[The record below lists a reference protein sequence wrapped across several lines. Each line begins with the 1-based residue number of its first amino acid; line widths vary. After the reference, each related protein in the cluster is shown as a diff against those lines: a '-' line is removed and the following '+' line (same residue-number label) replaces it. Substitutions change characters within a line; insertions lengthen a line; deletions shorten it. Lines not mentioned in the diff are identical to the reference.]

1 MVEIREKHPFDGPVV
16 LRVEGSDR
24 TLGER
29 IARQI
34 YVRKVSG
41 NGTQAHGDAVADGKK
56 SGRRTARPKS
66 GRSSGGERNME
77 EQPR

>member
-16 LRVEGSDR
+16 LRVEGNDR

-34 YVRKVSG
+34 FVRKLPT
-41 NGTQAHGDAVADGKK
+41 NGKK
-56 SGRRTARPKS
+56 G
-66 GRSSGGERNME
+66 GRSAARHK
-77 EQPR
+77 